1 MEFKMNT
8 KSVIIVIAVI
18 GFGLFFLTDAGKKVF
33 NEAFNEE
40 YNECRI
46 FLVESFCKVHYIY

>member
-1 MEFKMNT
+1 MNT